1 MRSDY
6 QQAKLA
12 RTIVTRL
19 SPERL
24 VRLEKW
30 LRGGDLNPR
39 PLGYEPRELTRPS
52 GPHRSI
58 CL

>member
-1 MRSDY
+1 MRRDY

-30 LRGGDLNPR
+30 LRGPA
-39 PLGYEPRELTRPS
+39 TR
-52 GPHRSI
+52 
-58 CL
+58 